1 MFLLNRERY
10 KIATI
15 TDDITAIGLR
25 LSGIG
30 EAKSVAEGES
40 ASQMIT
46 DYANDSSIAVII
58 VTESIAAENRTLI
71 NKITMRPWPVIV
83 EIPGPEGKLEKE
95 SSSIKDLVKR
105 ALGIEMD
112 I

>member
-1 MFLLNRERY
+1 MQQERY

-15 TDDITAIGLR
+15 TDDVTAIGMR

-30 EAKSVAEGES
+30 DANAIKDGES
-40 ASQMIT
+40 ASPLIT
-46 DYANDSSIAVII
+46 QYANDPTIAVII
-58 VTESIAAENRTLI
+58 ITEKLAMENRTLI
-71 NKITMRPWPVIV
+71 NRITLRPWPVIV
-83 EIPGPEGKLEKE
+83 EIPGPEGKIEKE
-95 SSSIKDLVKR
+95 SSSIKELVRR

>member
-1 MFLLNRERY
+1 MNRDRY
-10 KIATI
+10 KIATV
-15 TDDITAIGLR
+15 TDDITALGMR

-30 EAKSVAEGES
+30 EVTTIKDGES
-40 ASQMIT
+40 ASSAIS
-46 DYANDSSIAVII
+46 DYANDGSIAVII
-58 VTESIAAENRTLI
+58 ITEVIAEENRLLI
-71 NKITMRPWPVIV
+71 NKITLRPWPVIV

-95 SSSIKDLVKR
+95 SSSIKELVKR

>member
-1 MFLLNRERY
+1 MKQERY

-15 TDDITAIGLR
+15 TDDITALGMR

-30 EAKSVAEGES
+30 EVTAVKDGEPS
-40 ASQMIT
+40 SDYIT
-46 DYANDSSIAVII
+46 QYANDPTIAVII
-58 VTESIAAENRTLI
+58 LTEDIGEANRQLI
-71 NKITMRPWPVIV
+71 NKITLRPWPVVV
-83 EIPGPEGKLEKE
+83 EIPGPDGKMQKE
-95 SSSIKDLVKR
+95 SSSIKELVKR

>member
-1 MFLLNRERY
+1 MKQERY

-15 TDDITAIGLR
+15 TDDVTALGMR

-30 EAKSVAEGES
+30 EVSSVKDGETGS
-40 ASQMIT
+40 DIIST
-46 DYANDSSIAVII
+46 YANDPSIAVII
-58 VTESIAAENRTLI
+58 ITEEIAAENRALI
-71 NKITMRPWPVIV
+71 NKITLRPWPVIV
-83 EIPGPEGKLEKE
+83 EIPGPDGKIEKE
-95 SSSIKDLVKR
+95 SSAIKELVKR